1 MSKEDQR
8 KTVSESGIQ
17 SKLVTSKDVVSNT
30 GLGLEVDR
38 KSKDVA
44 TKDVA
49 TKVQSK
55 LMASKDQPKDVAA
68 KVQSKDVASKVQ
80 SKLMASKVQSK
91 DVAAKV
97 QSKDVASKDQ
107 PKDVASKD
115 MMLSKNIVL
124 KDSLQSKDMMLKD
137 SLLTDNEVSSM
148 PFERLLDDDIVDW
161 TCPCCTLKNTTSLFA
176 CVCEACEYEEG
187 RHRYSPTVS
196 IDSHSNEISKVS
208 TNSAAKRKQKRTK
221 THFDVSQYFPNLVIY
236 HSFNHSYYI
245 CSYYICFSVIRPLCK
260 KYILPIPTK
269 QPRNSAL
276 QSTTLLVIWNRISH

>member
-1 MSKEDQR
+1 MMSKEDQQ

-30 GLGLEVDR
+30 GLGLEVDP

-55 LMASKDQPKDVAA
+55 LMASKVQPKLMVSTD
-68 KVQSKDVASKVQ
+68 QSKDVAT
-80 SKLMASKVQSK
+80 
-91 DVAAKV
+91 KV
-97 QSKDVASKDQ
+97 QSKDVASKDM
-107 PKDVASKD
+107 VSKD
-115 MMLSKNIVL
+115 MVL

-137 SLLTDNEVSSM
+137 SLLTAYEVSSM
-148 PFERLLDDDIVDW
+148 PFDRLLDDDIVDW